1 MRDGENKFGRGLY
14 RLTELADYEVADRN
28 PDVRGWNV
36 ISADNKTIGKVDELI
51 VDLDA
56 MKVRYLDIIINKDIN
71 DAGTENRHLL
81 IPIGAA
87 QLDDKDDIVRVND
100 IETVTLLKLPAY
112 EGGKI
117 SREYEK
123 NLRRSISGEYN
134 PETEECGFYDNFLYN
149 DDKFYSSRGGL
160 LVTLSD
166 EYKFKVLGT
175 HPDVRG
181 WDAFT
186 SDNNKAGV
194 VSEIIIDTRL
204 YKIRYI
210 DIYTHEPGRHFLIP
224 IGLVSL
230 SDSENKVFIDLKSE
244 ELETYP
250 VYSGG
255 EIKRDY
261 EKLLH
266 NSIRRNLPVKKHAE
280 FYSHKHYDDSRF
292 FHS

>member
-1 MRDGENKFGRGLY
+1 
-14 RLTELADYEVADRN
+14 
-28 PDVRGWNV
+28 
-36 ISADNKTIGKVDELI
+36 
-51 VDLDA
+51 
-56 MKVRYLDIIINKDIN
+56 
-71 DAGTENRHLL
+71 
-81 IPIGAA
+81 
-87 QLDDKDDIVRVND
+87 
-100 IETVTLLKLPAY
+100 
-112 EGGKI
+112 
-117 SREYEK
+117 
-123 NLRRSISGEYN
+123 
-134 PETEECGFYDNFLYN
+134 
-149 DDKFYSSRGGL
+149 
-160 LVTLSD
+160 VTLSD

-186 SDNNKAGV
+186 SDNNKTGV

-210 DIYTHEPGRHFLIP
+210 DIHMRTRKTFLIP

-255 EIKRDY
+255 EMNRDY
-261 EKLLH
+261 EMLLH
-266 NSIRRNLPVKKHAE
+266 NSIKRNLPVKKDTE